1 MVIVGEF
8 QRAVKICTGASLSE
22 HVVRIV
28 FLIFDQDGDGRLS
41 DREFIAIMRDRIHR
55 GLQVNGMPLNSVN
68 PLLNRKLVCL
78 SQSHTRNEG
87 WDAFK
92 HCVKQEIKSLN

>member
-1 MVIVGEF
+1 M
-8 QRAVKICTGASLSE
+8 KICTGASLSE

-55 GLQVNGMPLNSVN
+55 GLQVNRRLVY
-68 PLLNRKLVCL
+68 KL
-78 SQSHTRNEG
+78 
-87 WDAFK
+87 K
-92 HCVKQEIKSLN
+92 